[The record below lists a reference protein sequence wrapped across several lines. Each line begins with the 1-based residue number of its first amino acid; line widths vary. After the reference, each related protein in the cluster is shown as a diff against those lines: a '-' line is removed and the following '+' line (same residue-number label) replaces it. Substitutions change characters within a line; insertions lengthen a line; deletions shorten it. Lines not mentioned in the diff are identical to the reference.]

1 MKVTEA
7 VIRDLH
13 VLVQA
18 DEASPD
24 SQALVAAWLAE
35 HPSFAEELS
44 LSEALPAA
52 PQLPPLS
59 AGIEHRALRR
69 TKRLL
74 ALRSWSMALGF
85 VFTGLPL
92 SVRGGEAGIRFLF
105 IPSYMAIAAGSLV
118 LGIAAWIV
126 FVRVSRALRPVGF

>member
-35 HPSFAEELS
+35 HPSVAEELS
-44 LSEALPAA
+44 RAEALPPA
-52 PQLPPLS
+52 PPLPPMS

-74 ALRSWSMALGF
+74 SVRSWSMALGF
-85 VFTGLPL
+85 IFTALPL
-92 SVRGGEAGIRFLF
+92 SIRGGEAGIRFLF
-105 IPSYMAIAAGSLV
+105 IPSHMWIAATSLV
-118 LGIAAWIV
+118 LGIAAWVV